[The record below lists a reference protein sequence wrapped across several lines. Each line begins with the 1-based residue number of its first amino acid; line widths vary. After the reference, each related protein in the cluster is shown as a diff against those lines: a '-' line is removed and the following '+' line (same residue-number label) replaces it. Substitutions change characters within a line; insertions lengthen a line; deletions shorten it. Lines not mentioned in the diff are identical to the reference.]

1 MGLFDKIADVG
12 EDVGK
17 GILSRALKPAGKG
30 AYRGLREYDE
40 RVLDPLGAILIQE
53 GSKVNEQ
60 TFTFDLGRLLRGQ
73 QPFERGNRTYFGK
86 EVTPQ
91 DINYYEVMYGSGPSR
106 RREQAKV
113 RSTFEE
119 VGIAGEI
126 VAKTAVDPF
135 NVFAVKSGTVV
146 PAYRGVKAA
155 AGGIRRLLPG
165 GKAAVPDLV
174 SSLDDALRQAPTNP
188 EAPLSG
194 AGASLNEGPLDL
206 AELASTIMSEQARE
220 SAVLASRPARPF
232 RFFTNRFFGSAN
244 TAKAESLDAVIP
256 LEAAKFEQFGTG
268 ADLAAVLTDDQFR
281 TLGLVA
287 QFDDELVTLNSGVKV
302 TMRQL
307 MEKTGGL
314 KLTPAERAAVENA
327 KAVRK
332 GVHDWGAT
340 ALENHYLDQGM
351 TPKEAAK
358 AAAEIIRETPLE
370 AGQSYWPR
378 MAASIGE
385 EELALAKP
393 NFFNVGRKMPNLEL
407 PRNATLPGGQV
418 RHSGDIGG
426 VLSRY
431 SQQVFYKVQQET
443 VIKPLLK
450 RLAIDP
456 KTLVPTA
463 FKATVESLRGR
474 RDWLRRAEALMGK
487 VKGLSGKELQSRIA
501 KLTAAD
507 VPEEWKAIIR
517 RLETGEI
524 ISAPTPR
531 DLARRGRV
539 AAGEAARAFEPSQP
553 KAKLSKAAEAA
564 IASEEGRAGASA
576 LRKQSALVREE
587 LKVAGV
593 SNADELGE
601 AQRQFKVA
609 EKLARTGYQRL
620 PESKFPGITE
630 VFERTQAEAIEA
642 AFSRLDPRSVPRFL
656 AATNNWVGIG
666 VGVQA
671 GSFDIGFIALQMFPA
686 FAQNPLAFPAMFM
699 RATNN
704 KAYLG
709 AIARLQ
715 REAFRDGKPMLQQ
728 MIAHDLRLVSEPL
741 MPDVMAIQPGTITG
755 KVSRAVT
762 NWPLNR
768 MFTRGINLARMQSA
782 KYGVKIWE
790 MLRGRALTPDE
801 YRQIMRVANT
811 ITGDF
816 NWTRAGVGQVQ
827 RSLERIGLRFAPSWL
842 RANLQWIAA
851 AAHPS
856 MRVEANVARLALAN
870 TIGMMVGLYSISAL
884 MMGQTPKLDVR
895 KTGEFMTV
903 RIGGMRVGPGGV
915 MVQVARTLG
924 KTAALVETAATADTK
939 EEREKALQQLVDI
952 REGKNPIRQFWR
964 AGAPLIGGLI
974 YDIVANEGVQSYTQR
989 PLTLTPEGLA
999 GMAESTLPFAAQS
1012 FTSGEGVTG
1021 FFGTF
1026 LGGRAFAV
1034 SPPELFLETADAV
1047 AQQNGFRTWE
1057 ETPKAM
1063 RAEIMR
1069 KSPELQAAEA
1079 ERDKFF
1085 ERFPSKQSRED
1096 FVFSEIDAS
1105 RKDTEDDLLAIWGG
1119 VQAGNRDIVEFRQ
1132 AFSDL
1137 MAKHGAVSNQL
1148 MDGLD
1153 DNLKRRNNEVLQDF
1167 YARMFH
1173 TVQPESFDGKAF
1185 PGDFPDGVI
1194 SPEEWELW
1202 REGRSSFWAQ
1212 FPEAQQFRSY
1222 IETEY
1227 PTRNWASQEM
1237 ADLHQTKI
1245 RMNQM
1250 YQGLLEIPKYQGLSA
1265 EAGNFIDSAISLAD
1279 RKVRE
1284 IKFALA
1290 EKGIDPSKFRIP
1302 AQAAW
1307 RMVLEDM
1314 QGAEFTPEQQKWL
1327 EIAILLDLRSGLRRK
1342 LLSSERARFLMENKD
1357 LVEWYP
1363 SALGDAGLRDREIA
1377 LLGLAPT
1384 ALGASVQERVAA
1396 LT

>member
-1 MGLFDKIADVG
+1 MV
-12 EDVGK
+12 
-17 GILSRALKPAGKG
+17 
-30 AYRGLREYDE
+30 
-40 RVLDPLGAILIQE
+40 
-53 GSKVNEQ
+53 
-60 TFTFDLGRLLRGQ
+60 
-73 QPFERGNRTYFGK
+73 
-86 EVTPQ
+86 
-91 DINYYEVMYGSGPSR
+91 
-106 RREQAKV
+106 
-113 RSTFEE
+113 
-119 VGIAGEI
+119 
-126 VAKTAVDPF
+126 
-135 NVFAVKSGTVV
+135 
-146 PAYRGVKAA
+146 
-155 AGGIRRLLPG
+155 
-165 GKAAVPDLV
+165 VPDLV

-194 AGASLNEGPLDL
+194 ASASLNEVPLDL
-206 AELASTIMSEQARE
+206 RELAATIMSEQARE

-232 RFFTNRFFGSAN
+232 RFLTNRFFGSAN

-281 TLGLVA
+281 ALGLVV

-302 TMRQL
+302 TLRQL
-307 MEKTGGL
+307 MEKTGSL

-332 GVHDWGAT
+332 GVHDWGVT
-340 ALENHYLDQGM
+340 ALENHFLDQGM
-351 TPKEAAK
+351 KPKEAVK

-370 AGQSYWPR
+370 EGQAYWPR

-407 PRNATLPGGQV
+407 PRTAELPGGTV
-418 RHSGDIGG
+418 RHSGDVGG

-431 SQQVFYKVQQET
+431 SQQIFYKVQQET

-474 RDWLRRAEALMGK
+474 RDWLRRADALLGK
-487 VKGLSGKELQSRIA
+487 SKGLSGKEIQARVA
-501 KLTAAD
+501 KLVSAD
-507 VPEEWKAIIR
+507 VPEEWKAIVR

-539 AAGEAARAFEPSQP
+539 AAGEAARAFEPSQ
-553 KAKLSKAAEAA
+553 ARSTLAKAAEAA
-564 IASEEGRAGASA
+564 IASEEGRAGAVA
-576 LRKQSALVREE
+576 LRKQSALIRKE
-587 LKVAGV
+587 LQIAVAG
-593 SNADELGE
+593 NADALTE

-630 VFERTQAEAIEA
+630 VFERAQAEAIEA
-642 AFSRLDPRSVPRFL
+642 AFSRLDPRNVPRFL
-656 AATNNWVGIG
+656 AAVNNWVGID

-699 RATNN
+699 RATRN

-715 REAFRDGKPMLQQ
+715 RESFRDGKPMLQQ

-741 MPDVMAIQPGTITG
+741 MPDVMAIQPGNITG

-790 MLRGRALTPDE
+790 MLRGRALTADE

-816 NWTRAGVGQVQ
+816 NWTRAGIGQVQ

-856 MRVEANVARLALAN
+856 MSVEANVARLALAN
-870 TIGMMVGLYSISAL
+870 TIGVMVGLYSISAL
-884 MMGQTPKLDVR
+884 MMGQTPKLDVT

-924 KTAALVETAATADTK
+924 KTAALVDKAATADTP
-939 EEREKALQQLVDI
+939 EERAEARKQLVDI

-964 AGAPLIGGLI
+964 AGAPLIGGLV

-1012 FTSGEGVTG
+1012 LTSGEGVTG

-1057 ETPKAM
+1057 ETP
-1063 RAEIMR
+1063 RATRSTIMR

-1096 FVFSEIDAS
+1096 FVFGEIDKS
-1105 RKDTEDDLLAIWGG
+1105 RMATEDSLLAIWKG
-1119 VQAGNRDIVEFRQ
+1119 VQGGNRDIVEFRQ

-1153 DNLKRRNNEVLQDF
+1153 DNLKRRNKETLQDF

-1202 REGRSSFWAQ
+1202 RTARSSFWGE

-1245 RMNQM
+1245 RMNQT
-1250 YQGLLEIPKYQGLSA
+1250 YQALLEIPKYQGLSA
-1265 EAGNFIDSAISLAD
+1265 EAGNFIDSAIGLAD
-1279 RKVRE
+1279 RKIRE

-1290 EKGIDPSKFRIP
+1290 EKGIDPTKFRIP
-1302 AQAAW
+1302 ARVAW
-1307 RMVLEDM
+1307 QMVLEDL
-1314 QGAEFTPEQQKWL
+1314 QQAQLTPEQQKWL
-1327 EIAILLDLRSGLRRK
+1327 EIAVLLDLKSGTRRK
-1342 LLSSERARFLMENKD
+1342 LLSSERARFLMENKE
-1357 LVEWYP
+1357 LVQWYP
-1363 SALGDAGLRDREIA
+1363 SALGDAGLRDKEIA

-1384 ALGASVQERVAA
+1384 PLGQSVTERIANVTA
-1396 LT
+1396 